1 MSKKLPVPVGRTD
14 YKEICTENYYVDKTL
29 LIKDILDEKDK
40 RLHMVSEVV
49 TFPLSKEDIKN
60 IDLMEEYLVN
70 SQIEEKAE
78 KYDLRPGMGMAA
90 VQIGVLKRYIV
101 IVHEVDE
108 GFDSYIVINP
118 KIVSNSTEMI
128 YVEDGEGCLSINR
141 DTEGIVPR
149 YARVTVEGYDI
160 NGNKIK
166 IRAREEL
173 AIAFQHEIDH
183 LNGIL
188 FTDKIDPKNP
198 YKNIDNYRP
207 I

>member
-1 MSKKLPVPVGRTD
+1 MLRT
-14 YKEICTENYYVDKTL
+14 
-29 LIKDILDEKDK
+29 KDILDEKDK
-40 RLHMVSEVV
+40 RLHMVSEEV

-78 KYDLRPGMGMAA
+78 KYGLRPGMGMAA

-108 GFDSYIVINP
+108 GFDSYIMINP

-160 NGNKIK
+160 DGNKIK
-166 IRAREEL
+166 VRAREEL

-198 YKNIDNYRP
+198 YKNMDKYRP

>member
-1 MSKKLPVPVGRTD
+1 MLKM
-14 YKEICTENYYVDKTL
+14 
-29 LIKDILDEKDK
+29 KDILDEKDK
-40 RLHMVSEVV
+40 RLHQISEEV
-49 TFPLSKEDIKN
+49 TFPMSKEDLHN

-78 KYDLRPGMGMAA
+78 QYDLRPGMGMAA

-101 IVHEVDE
+101 IVEETED
-108 GFDSYIVINP
+108 GFISYIVINP
-118 KIVSNSTEMI
+118 KIVSNSQEMI
-128 YVEDGEGCLSINR
+128 YVEDGEGCLSVNR
-141 DTEGIVPR
+141 EVEGIIPR

-160 NGNKIK
+160 DGNKIK
-166 IRAREEL
+166 IRAREDI

-188 FTDKIDPKNP
+188 FVDKIDKNNP
-198 YKNIDNYRP
+198 FKNSDKYRA

>member
-1 MSKKLPVPVGRTD
+1 MLKM
-14 YKEICTENYYVDKTL
+14 
-29 LIKDILDEKDK
+29 KDIIDEKDK
-40 RLHMVSEVV
+40 RMRQVSKEVE
-49 TFPLSKEDIKN
+49 FPLSKEDLKN
-60 IDLMEEYLVN
+60 IDEMEEYLVN

-90 VQIGVLKRYIV
+90 IQIGVPKRYIV
-101 IVHEVDE
+101 IVQEVEE

-128 YVEDGEGCLSINR
+128 YVETGEGCLSVNR
-141 DTEGIVPR
+141 ECEGIIPR

-160 NGNKIK
+160 DGNKIK

-188 FTDKIDPKNP
+188 FIDKIDPKNP
-198 YKNIDNYRP
+198 YKNMDQYRP

>member
-1 MSKKLPVPVGRTD
+1 ML
-14 YKEICTENYYVDKTL
+14 KT
-29 LIKDILDEKDK
+29 KDILDEKDK
-40 RLHMVSEVV
+40 RLHQVSAEV
-49 TFPLSKEDIKN
+49 TFPLTDTDKKN

-70 SQIEEKAE
+70 SQIEEKAK

-101 IVHEVDE
+101 IVQEVE
-108 GFDSYIVINP
+108 KGFDSYIVINP

-128 YVEDGEGCLSINR
+128 YVEDGEGCLSVNR
-141 DTEGIVPR
+141 ECEGIVPR
-149 YARVTVEGYDI
+149 YARVTVDGYDME
-160 NGNKIK
+160 GNKIK

-188 FTDKIDPKNP
+188 FVDKIDSKNP
-198 YKNIDNYRP
+198 YKNMDKYRP